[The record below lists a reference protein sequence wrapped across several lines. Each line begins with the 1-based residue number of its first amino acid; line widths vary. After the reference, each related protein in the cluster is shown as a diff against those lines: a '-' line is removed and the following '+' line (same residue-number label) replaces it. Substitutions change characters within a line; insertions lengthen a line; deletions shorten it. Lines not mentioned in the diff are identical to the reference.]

1 MSAMSKR
8 GEYAGLAEET
18 LLLRWPQLALLAG
31 DEEGA
36 LEGAAAACQAVPTS
50 TAAWQQRLDLQA
62 RHATL
67 QVIVTPSSCPSC
79 IHGLPSYP
87 S

>member
-1 MSAMSKR
+1 MVSA
-8 GEYAGLAEET
+8 AGLAEER

-31 DEEGA
+31 DEEGG
-36 LEGAAAACQAVPTS
+36 LEGAAAACQALPTS

-67 QVIVTPSSCPSC
+67 QVIAIPLSCPS
-79 IHGLPSYP
+79 
-87 S
+87 